1 MGLPGSG
8 KTYLSERL
16 QPLLESAWFNADKVR
31 SMAGD
36 WDFSEEGR
44 LRQSLR
50 MKSIDQVTIEEYSEI
65 DINILQDDIKTSF
78 LPAWT
83 VKVSSYNDLT
93 ELKRDLAE
101 LKKMGYK
108 VYSQYESN
116 DKINFSL
123 FIGPTLN
130 REDSIIIFD
139 EISNMKK
146 FNPEI
151 LKYD

>member
-1 MGLPGSG
+1 MKLIN
-8 KTYLSERL
+8 YFLIVFICLFILLSIFL
-16 QPLLESAWFNADKVR
+16 QPIRFGV
-31 SMAGD
+31 
-36 WDFSEEGR
+36 SEETKFSDD
-44 LRQSLR
+44 LPEVKLN
-50 MKSIDQVTIEEYSEI
+50 IPLDDQVSIEEYSEI

-83 VKVSSYNDLT
+83 VRVSSYNDLT